1 MTKVSTF
8 LIRQQI
14 KKCRCELVMEGPQ
27 NYFLVVELN
36 ARSNTHYT
44 GLPTKEN
51 SYKKTCI
58 FSNMMIE
65 LEHLINGKSNYFKKN
80 EKKIT
85 IAGNHYWRI
94 NAQ

>member
-36 ARSNTHYT
+36 ARSNTQGY
-44 GLPTKEN
+44 PQ
-51 SYKKTCI
+51 KKT
-58 FSNMMIE
+58 
-65 LEHLINGKSNYFKKN
+65 LIRGLASFQMAKVIILQRMK
-80 EKKIT
+80 KKIT

-94 NAQ
+94 NAQEFSYNRL